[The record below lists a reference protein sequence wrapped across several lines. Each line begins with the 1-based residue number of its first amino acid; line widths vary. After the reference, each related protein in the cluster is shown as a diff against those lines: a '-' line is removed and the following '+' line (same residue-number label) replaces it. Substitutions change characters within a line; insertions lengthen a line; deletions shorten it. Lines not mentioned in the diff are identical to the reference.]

1 MKFPLLINFKDFHL
15 HINILFIVASEV
27 KFQKLRLSKKHVLI
41 GFITNVSNLFFK
53 QLVMRLGLIAI
64 ALIAT
69 VASKDEYTITVVTAD
84 TYTCYIGCTD
94 GTVDT
99 VTIKVIG
106 NIGR

>member
-1 MKFPLLINFKDFHL
+1 
-15 HINILFIVASEV
+15 
-27 KFQKLRLSKKHVLI
+27 
-41 GFITNVSNLFFK
+41 
-53 QLVMRLGLIAI
+53 MRLALIAI

-69 VASKDEYTITVVTAD
+69 VASKNEYTITVVTAD

>member
-1 MKFPLLINFKDFHL
+1 MHC
-15 HINILFIVASEV
+15 
-27 KFQKLRLSKKHVLI
+27 LI

-84 TYTCYIGCTD
+84 SCIECTD
-94 GTVDT
+94 GTADT
-99 VTIKVIG
+99 VTIRVIG
-106 NIGR
+106 NSGR